1 MIRIIGDL
9 RKEKFMN
16 YYKEIKNLIEEKE
29 VNDKVRYLESNKETI
44 KIYYEIGRL
53 LIKAQGGEEKAK
65 YGDGLIKKWSEKLT
79 KEYGNGYS
87 EKNLKRMRKFY
98 IYFKNEKRSTLLTQL
113 SWSHWNYILSFKNEN
128 ERNYYIN
135 RCIQNNLS
143 VRGLINEIKTK
154 SFDRLS
160 YADKKHIKLITDK
173 ETSLDI
179 KDMIHDPILINIDS
193 KEKMSE
199 KILKKYILKE
209 LEHFFLE
216 LGTGF
221 TFVGSEYKLSYDN
234 KNYYVDLLLFNY
246 KLNRFIVC
254 ELKLDSVNARD
265 IGQTLN
271 YIKIIDKTLKEKNH
285 KNTIGIIVSK
295 RNDKFILEYVSDLSL
310 MFTTYKLENNLKKA
324 TA

>member
-1 MIRIIGDL
+1 MVRIISDL

-44 KIYYEIGRL
+44 KTYYEIGRL

-65 YGDGLIKKWSEKLT
+65 YGDGLIKKWSSELSR
-79 KEYGNGYS
+79 EYGKGYNLT
-87 EKNLKRMRKFY
+87 NLKNMRQLYLIIK
-98 IYFKNEKRSTLLTQL
+98 KSRTPCDQLTLT
-113 SWSHWNYILSFKNEN
+113 WSHWRYLLPLKNEN

-179 KDMIHDPILINIDS
+179 KDMIHDPILINIDDN
-193 KEKMSE
+193 EKISE
-199 KILKKYILKE
+199 K
-209 LEHFFLE
+209 
-216 LGTGF
+216 
-221 TFVGSEYKLSYDN
+221 V
-234 KNYYVDLLLFNY
+234 
-246 KLNRFIVC
+246 
-254 ELKLDSVNARD
+254 
-265 IGQTLN
+265 
-271 YIKIIDKTLKEKNH
+271 
-285 KNTIGIIVSK
+285 
-295 RNDKFILEYVSDLSL
+295 
-310 MFTTYKLENNLKKA
+310 
-324 TA
+324 

>member
-1 MIRIIGDL
+1 
-9 RKEKFMN
+9 MN

-44 KIYYEIGRL
+44 KTYYEIGRL

-79 KEYGNGYS
+79 KEYGNGY
-87 EKNLKRMRKFY
+87 KIANLKNMRKFY
-98 IYFKNEKRSTLLTQL
+98 IMFRKSYTACSQSNL
-113 SWSHWNYILSFKNEN
+113 SWSHYKYLLKFDNEN

-135 RCIQNNLS
+135 RSIQNNLS

-154 SFDRLS
+154 SCDRLS
-160 YADKKHIKLITDK
+160 YADKKNIKLITDK

-199 KILKKYILKE
+199 KVLKKYILKE

-254 ELKLDSVNARD
+254 ELKLKSVNARD

-295 RNDKFILEYVSDLSL
+295 RNNKFILEYVSDLSL
-310 MFTTYKLENNLKKA
+310 MLTTYKLENNLKKT

>member
-1 MIRIIGDL
+1 
-9 RKEKFMN
+9 MN

-44 KIYYEIGRL
+44 KTYYEIGRL
-53 LIKAQGGEEKAK
+53 LTNAQGGEEKAK

-79 KEYGNGYS
+79 KEYGNNYS
-87 EKNLKRMRKFY
+87 YRNLNYMRKFY
-98 IYFKNEKRSTLLTQL
+98 TYFKKVNTVCSQSNL
-113 SWSHWNYILSFKNEN
+113 SWSHYKYLLKFDNEN

-135 RCIQNNLS
+135 RCILNNLS

-160 YADKKHIKLITDK
+160 YADKKNIKLITDK

-179 KDMIHDPILINIDS
+179 KDMARDPILINIDS

-199 KILKKYILKE
+199 KVLKKYILKE

-221 TFVGSEYKLSYDN
+221 TFALSEYKLSYDN

-254 ELKLDSVNARD
+254 ELKLNSVNARD

-295 RNDKFILEYVSDLSL
+295 RNNKFILEYVSDLSL
-310 MFTTYKLENNLKKA
+310 MLTTYKLENNLKKLWHKLMP
-324 TA
+324 

>member
-1 MIRIIGDL
+1 MVRIISDL

-44 KIYYEIGRL
+44 KTYYEIGRL
-53 LIKAQGGEEKAK
+53 LIEAQDGEEKAK
-65 YGDGLIKKWSEKLT
+65 YGDGLIKKWSSELSR
-79 KEYGNGYS
+79 EYGKGYNLT
-87 EKNLKRMRKFY
+87 NLKNMRQLYLIIK
-98 IYFKNEKRSTLLTQL
+98 KSRTSCDQLTLT
-113 SWSHWNYILSFKNEN
+113 WSHWRYLLPLKNEN

-173 ETSLDI
+173 KTSLDI
-179 KDMIHDPILINIDS
+179 KDMIHDPILINIDN

-234 KNYYVDLLLFNY
+234 KNYYVDLLLFNTE
-246 KLNRFIVC
+246 LNRYIVC
-254 ELKLDSVNARD
+254 ELKLGEIKPRD
-265 IGQTLN
+265 VTQTKVYMMLT
-271 YIKIIDKTLKEKNH
+271 DKFLKRRFHNE
-285 KNTIGIIVSK
+285 TIGIIITRK
-295 RNDKFILEYVSDLSL
+295 NGKLELEYVSDPNI
-310 MFTTYKLENNLKKA
+310 FVTTYRLSNKVLTNI
-324 TA
+324 

>member
-1 MIRIIGDL
+1 
-9 RKEKFMN
+9 MN

-29 VNDKVRYLESNKETI
+29 VNDKFRYLESNKETI
-44 KIYYEIGRL
+44 KTYYEIGRL
-53 LIKAQGGEEKAK
+53 LIEAQGGEEKAK

-79 KEYGNGYS
+79 KEYGNNYS
-87 EKNLKRMRKFY
+87 YRNLNYMRKFY
-98 IYFKNEKRSTLLTQL
+98 TYFKKVNTVCSQSNL
-113 SWSHWNYILSFKNEN
+113 SWSHYKYLLKFDNEN

-135 RCIQNNLS
+135 RGIQNNLS

-179 KDMIHDPILINIDS
+179 KDMIHDPILINIDQ
-193 KEKMSE
+193 KEKISE
-199 KILKKYILKE
+199 KVLKKYILKE

-234 KNYYVDLLLFNY
+234 KNYYVDLLLFNTE
-246 KLNRFIVC
+246 LNRYIVC
-254 ELKLDSVNARD
+254 ELKLGEIKPGDVA
-265 IGQTLN
+265 QTKVYMMLT
-271 YIKIIDKTLKEKNH
+271 DKFLKRRFHNE
-285 KNTIGIIVSK
+285 TIGIIITRK
-295 RNDKFILEYVSDLSL
+295 NGKLALEYVSDPNI
-310 MFTTYKLENNLKKA
+310 FITTYRLSNKVLTNI
-324 TA
+324 

>member
-1 MIRIIGDL
+1 
-9 RKEKFMN
+9 MN

-44 KIYYEIGRL
+44 KTYYEIGRF

-65 YGDGLIKKWSEKLT
+65 YGNGLIKKWSEKLT
-79 KEYGNGYS
+79 KEYGNGY
-87 EKNLKRMRKFY
+87 KIANLKNMRKFY
-98 IYFKNEKRSTLLTQL
+98 IMFRKSYTACSQSNL
-113 SWSHWNYILSFKNEN
+113 SWSHYKYLLKFDNEN

-160 YADKKHIKLITDK
+160 YADKKNIKLITDK

-179 KDMIHDPILINIDS
+179 KDMIHDPILININS
-193 KEKMSE
+193 KEKTSE
-199 KILKKYILKE
+199 KVLKKYILKE

-254 ELKLDSVNARD
+254 ELKLNSVNARD

-310 MFTTYKLENNLKKA
+310 MLTTYKLENNLKKA

>member
-1 MIRIIGDL
+1 
-9 RKEKFMN
+9 MN

-44 KIYYEIGRL
+44 KTYYEIGRF

-65 YGDGLIKKWSEKLT
+65 YGNGLIKKWSEKLT
-79 KEYGNGYS
+79 KEYGNGY
-87 EKNLKRMRKFY
+87 KIANLKNMRKFY
-98 IYFKNEKRSTLLTQL
+98 IMFRKSYTVCSQSNL
-113 SWSHWNYILSFKNEN
+113 SWSHYKYLLKFDNEN

-160 YADKKHIKLITDK
+160 YADKKNIKLITDK

-179 KDMIHDPILINIDS
+179 KDMIHDPILININS

-199 KILKKYILKE
+199 KVLKKYILKE

-254 ELKLDSVNARD
+254 ELKLNSVNARD

-295 RNDKFILEYVSDLSL
+295 RNNKFFLEYVSDLSL
-310 MFTTYKLENNLKKA
+310 MLTTYKLENNLKKA

>member
-1 MIRIIGDL
+1 
-9 RKEKFMN
+9 MN

-44 KIYYEIGRL
+44 KTYYEIGRL
-53 LIKAQGGEEKAK
+53 LIEAQDGEEKAK
-65 YGDGLIKKWSEKLT
+65 YGDGLIKKWSSELSR
-79 KEYGNGYS
+79 EYGKGYNLT
-87 EKNLKRMRKFY
+87 NLKNMRQLYLIIK
-98 IYFKNEKRSTLLTQL
+98 KSRTSCDQLTLT
-113 SWSHWNYILSFKNEN
+113 WSHWRYLLPLKNEN

-234 KNYYVDLLLFNY
+234 KNYYVDLLLFNTE
-246 KLNRFIVC
+246 LNRYIVC
-254 ELKLDSVNARD
+254 ELKLGEIKPRD
-265 IGQTLN
+265 VAQTKVYMMLT
-271 YIKIIDKTLKEKNH
+271 DKFLKRRFHNE
-285 KNTIGIIVSK
+285 TIGIIITRK
-295 RNDKFILEYVSDLSL
+295 NGKLALEYVSDPNI
-310 MFTTYKLENNLKKA
+310 FVTTYRLSNKVLTNI
-324 TA
+324 

>member
-1 MIRIIGDL
+1 
-9 RKEKFMN
+9 MN
-16 YYKEIKNLIEEKE
+16 YYKEIKNLIEKKE

-44 KIYYEIGRL
+44 KTYYEIGRL

-79 KEYGNGYS
+79 KEYGNNYS
-87 EKNLKRMRKFY
+87 YRNLNYMRKFY
-98 IYFKNEKRSTLLTQL
+98 TYFKKVNTVCSQSNL
-113 SWSHWNYILSFKNEN
+113 SWSHYKYLLKFDNEN

-160 YADKKHIKLITDK
+160 YADKKNIKLITDK

-179 KDMIHDPILINIDS
+179 KDMIHDPILININS

-199 KILKKYILKE
+199 KVLKKYILKE

-254 ELKLDSVNARD
+254 ELKLNSVNAKD

-295 RNDKFILEYVSDLSL
+295 RNNKFFLEYVSDLSL
-310 MFTTYKLENNLKKA
+310 MLTTYKLENNLKKA

>member
-1 MIRIIGDL
+1 
-9 RKEKFMN
+9 MN

-160 YADKKHIKLITDK
+160 YADKKHIKLVTDK

-234 KNYYVDLLLFNY
+234 KNYYVDLLLFNTE
-246 KLNRFIVC
+246 LNRYIVC
-254 ELKLDSVNARD
+254 ELKLGEIKPGDVA
-265 IGQTLN
+265 QTKVYMMLT
-271 YIKIIDKTLKEKNH
+271 DKFLKRRFHNE
-285 KNTIGIIVSK
+285 TIGIIITRK
-295 RNDKFILEYVSDLSL
+295 NGKLALEYVSDPNI
-310 MFTTYKLENNLKKA
+310 FVTTYRLSNKDLIINN
-324 TA
+324 

>member
-1 MIRIIGDL
+1 
-9 RKEKFMN
+9 MN

-29 VNDKVRYLESNKETI
+29 VNDKFRYLESNKETI
-44 KIYYEIGRL
+44 KTYYEIGRL
-53 LIKAQGGEEKAK
+53 LTNAQGGEEKAK

-113 SWSHWNYILSFKNEN
+113 SWSHWNYILSLKNEN

-160 YADKKHIKLITDK
+160 YADKRNIKLITDK
-173 ETSLDI
+173 KTSLDI
-179 KDMIHDPILINIDS
+179 KDMIHDPILINIDQT
-193 KEKMSE
+193 E
-199 KILKKYILKE
+199 KISERVLKKYILKE

-221 TFVGSEYKLSYDN
+221 TFVGSEYKLSYN
-234 KNYYVDLLLFNY
+234 GKNYYADLILFNY

-254 ELKLDSVNARD
+254 ELKLNDLNAKD

-271 YIKIIDKTLKEKNH
+271 YMKIIDKTMKQDNH
-285 KNTIGIIVSK
+285 NKTIGIIVSRK
-295 RNDKFILEYVSDLSL
+295 NNKFIIEYVSDLDIFL
-310 MFTTYKLENNLKKA
+310 TTYKLKDKITINS
-324 TA
+324 

>member
-1 MIRIIGDL
+1 
-9 RKEKFMN
+9 MN

-44 KIYYEIGRL
+44 KTYYEIGRL

-79 KEYGNGYS
+79 KEYGNNYS
-87 EKNLKRMRKFY
+87 YRNLNYMRKFY
-98 IYFKNEKRSTLLTQL
+98 TYFKKVNTVCSQSNL
-113 SWSHWNYILSFKNEN
+113 SWSHYKYLLKFDNEN

-160 YADKKHIKLITDK
+160 YADKKNIKLITDK

-179 KDMIHDPILINIDS
+179 KDMIHDPILININS

-199 KILKKYILKE
+199 KVLKKYILKE

-254 ELKLDSVNARD
+254 ELKLNSVNARD

-295 RNDKFILEYVSDLSL
+295 RNNKFFLEYVSDLSL
-310 MFTTYKLENNLKKA
+310 MLTTYKLENNLKKA
-324 TA
+324 AT

>member
-1 MIRIIGDL
+1 
-9 RKEKFMN
+9 MN

-29 VNDKVRYLESNKETI
+29 ANDKVRYLESNKEII
-44 KIYYEIGRL
+44 KTYYEIGRL
-53 LIKAQGGEEKAK
+53 LTNAQGGEEKAK

-113 SWSHWNYILSFKNEN
+113 SWSHWNYILSLKNEN

-160 YADKKHIKLITDK
+160 YADKKSIKLITDK

-193 KEKMSE
+193 KGKISE
-199 KILKKYILKE
+199 KVLKKYILKE

-254 ELKLDSVNARD
+254 ELKLNNVNARD

-295 RNDKFILEYVSDLSL
+295 RNDKFILEYASDLSL
-310 MFTTYKLENNLKKA
+310 MLTTYKLENNLKKA

>member
-1 MIRIIGDL
+1 
-9 RKEKFMN
+9 MN

-44 KIYYEIGRL
+44 KTYYEIGRL

-65 YGDGLIKKWSEKLT
+65 YGNGLIKKWSEKLT
-79 KEYGNGYS
+79 KEYGNGY
-87 EKNLKRMRKFY
+87 KIANLKNMRKFY
-98 IYFKNEKRSTLLTQL
+98 IMFRKSYTACSQSNL
-113 SWSHWNYILSFKNEN
+113 SWSHYKYLLKFDNEN

-160 YADKKHIKLITDK
+160 YADKKNIKLITDK

-179 KDMIHDPILINIDS
+179 KDMIHDPILININS
-193 KEKMSE
+193 KEKTSE
-199 KILKKYILKE
+199 KVLKKYILKE

-254 ELKLDSVNARD
+254 ELKLNSVNARD

-310 MFTTYKLENNLKKA
+310 MLTTYKLENNFKKT

>member
-9 RKEKFMN
+9 RKLMN

-44 KIYYEIGRL
+44 KTYYEIGRL
-53 LIKAQGGEEKAK
+53 LTNAQGGEEKAK

-79 KEYGNGYS
+79 KEYGNNYS
-87 EKNLKRMRKFY
+87 YRNLNYMRKFY
-98 IYFKNEKRSTLLTQL
+98 TYFKKVNTVCSQSNL
-113 SWSHWNYILSFKNEN
+113 SWSHYKYLLKFDNEN

-160 YADKKHIKLITDK
+160 YADKKNIKLITDK

-179 KDMIHDPILINIDS
+179 KDMIHDPILINIDQT
-193 KEKMSE
+193 EKISE
-199 KILKKYILKE
+199 KVLKKYILKE

-234 KNYYVDLLLFNY
+234 KNYYVDLLLFNTE
-246 KLNRFIVC
+246 LNRYIVC
-254 ELKLDSVNARD
+254 ELKLGEIKPGD
-265 IGQTLN
+265 IAQTKVYMMLT
-271 YIKIIDKTLKEKNH
+271 DKFLKRRFHNE
-285 KNTIGIIVSK
+285 TIGIIITRK
-295 RNDKFILEYVSDLSL
+295 NGKLALEYVSDPNI
-310 MFTTYKLENNLKKA
+310 FVTTYKLNGKIKMVN
-324 TA
+324 T

>member
-1 MIRIIGDL
+1 
-9 RKEKFMN
+9 MN

-44 KIYYEIGRL
+44 KTYYEIGKL
-53 LIKAQGGEEKAK
+53 LTNAQGGEEKAK
-65 YGDGLIKKWSEKLT
+65 YGDGLIKNWSEKLT

-113 SWSHWNYILSFKNEN
+113 SWSHWNYILSLKNEN

-173 ETSLDI
+173 EISLDI

-193 KEKMSE
+193 KEKISE
-199 KILKKYILKE
+199 KVLKKYILKE

-234 KNYYVDLLLFNY
+234 KNYYVDLLLFNIE
-246 KLNRFIVC
+246 LNRYIVC
-254 ELKLDSVNARD
+254 ELKLGEIKPGDVA
-265 IGQTLN
+265 QTKVYMMLT
-271 YIKIIDKTLKEKNH
+271 DKFLKRRFHNE
-285 KNTIGIIVSK
+285 TIGIIITRK
-295 RNDKFILEYVSDLSL
+295 NGKLALEYVSDPNI
-310 MFTTYKLENNLKKA
+310 FITTYRLSNKDLIINK
-324 TA
+324 

>member
-1 MIRIIGDL
+1 
-9 RKEKFMN
+9 MN

-44 KIYYEIGRL
+44 KTYYEIGRL
-53 LIKAQGGEEKAK
+53 LIEAQDGEEKAK
-65 YGDGLIKKWSEKLT
+65 YGDGLIKKWSSELSR
-79 KEYGNGYS
+79 EYGKGYNLT
-87 EKNLKRMRKFY
+87 NLKNMRQLYLIIK
-98 IYFKNEKRSTLLTQL
+98 KSRTPCDQLTLT
-113 SWSHWNYILSFKNEN
+113 WSHWRYLLPLKNEN

-143 VRGLINEIKTK
+143 VRGLINEIKPK

-179 KDMIHDPILINIDS
+179 KDMIHDPILINIDDN
-193 KEKMSE
+193 EKISE
-199 KILKKYILKE
+199 KVLKKYILKE

-254 ELKLDSVNARD
+254 ELKLNSVNARD

-295 RNDKFILEYVSDLSL
+295 RNDKFISEYVSDLSL
-310 MFTTYKLENNLKKA
+310 MLTTYKSKNNLKKA
-324 TA
+324 AT

>member
-1 MIRIIGDL
+1 
-9 RKEKFMN
+9 MN

-44 KIYYEIGRL
+44 KTYYEIGRF

-65 YGDGLIKKWSEKLT
+65 YGNGLIKKWSEKLT
-79 KEYGNGYS
+79 KEYGNGY
-87 EKNLKRMRKFY
+87 KIANLKNMRKFY
-98 IYFKNEKRSTLLTQL
+98 IMFRKSYTACSQSNL
-113 SWSHWNYILSFKNEN
+113 SWSHYKYLLKFDNEN

-160 YADKKHIKLITDK
+160 YADKKNIKLITDK

-179 KDMIHDPILINIDS
+179 KDMIHDPILININS
-193 KEKMSE
+193 KEKTSE
-199 KILKKYILKE
+199 KVLKKYILKE

-254 ELKLDSVNARD
+254 ELKLNSVNARD

-310 MFTTYKLENNLKKA
+310 MLTTYKLENNFKKT

>member
-1 MIRIIGDL
+1 
-9 RKEKFMN
+9 MN

-44 KIYYEIGRL
+44 KTYYEIGRL
-53 LIKAQGGEEKAK
+53 LIEAQDGEEKAK
-65 YGDGLIKKWSEKLT
+65 YGDGLIKKWSSELSR
-79 KEYGNGYS
+79 EYGKGYNLT
-87 EKNLKRMRKFY
+87 NLKNMRQLYLIIK
-98 IYFKNEKRSTLLTQL
+98 KSRTSCDQLTLT
-113 SWSHWNYILSFKNEN
+113 WSHWRYLLPLKNEN

-173 ETSLDI
+173 KTSLDI
-179 KDMIHDPILINIDS
+179 KDMIHDPILINIDN

-234 KNYYVDLLLFNY
+234 KNYYVDLLLFNTE
-246 KLNRFIVC
+246 LNRYIVC
-254 ELKLDSVNARD
+254 ELKLGEIKPRD
-265 IGQTLN
+265 VTQTKVYMMLT
-271 YIKIIDKTLKEKNH
+271 DKFLKRRFHNE
-285 KNTIGIIVSK
+285 TIGIIITRK
-295 RNDKFILEYVSDLSL
+295 NGKLALEYVSDPNI
-310 MFTTYKLENNLKKA
+310 FVTTYRLSNKVLTNI
-324 TA
+324 

>member
-1 MIRIIGDL
+1 MVRIIDNS
-9 RKEKFMN
+9 RKEIFMN
-16 YYKEIKNLIEEKE
+16 YYKEIKNLIEKKE

-44 KIYYEIGRL
+44 KTYYEIGRL
-53 LIKAQGGEEKAK
+53 LIEAQGGEEKAK

-79 KEYGNGYS
+79 KEYGKGYDIS
-87 EKNLKRMRKFY
+87 NMKRMRKLYLIFQKGGTPCHQ
-98 IYFKNEKRSTLLTQL
+98 FNL
-113 SWSHWNYILSFKNEN
+113 SWSHYRYLLKFDNEN

-160 YADKKHIKLITDK
+160 YADKKNIKLITDK

-179 KDMIHDPILINIDS
+179 KDMIHDPILINIDQT
-193 KEKMSE
+193 EKMSE
-199 KILKKYILKE
+199 RVLKKYILKE

-254 ELKLDSVNARD
+254 ELKLNSVNARD

-295 RNDKFILEYVSDLSL
+295 RNNKFILEYVSDLDIML
-310 MFTTYKLENNLKKA
+310 TTYKLENNLKKA

>member
-1 MIRIIGDL
+1 
-9 RKEKFMN
+9 MN

-44 KIYYEIGRL
+44 KTYYEIGKL

-65 YGDGLIKKWSEKLT
+65 YGDGLIKKWSSELSR
-79 KEYGNGYS
+79 EYGKGYNLT
-87 EKNLKRMRKFY
+87 NLKNMRQLYLIIK
-98 IYFKNEKRSTLLTQL
+98 KSRTPCDQLNLT
-113 SWSHWNYILSFKNEN
+113 WSHWRYLLPLKNEN

-179 KDMIHDPILINIDS
+179 KDMIHDPILINIDDN
-193 KEKMSE
+193 EKISE
-199 KILKKYILKE
+199 KVLKKYILKE

-234 KNYYVDLLLFNY
+234 KNYYVDLLLFNIE
-246 KLNRFIVC
+246 LNRYIVC
-254 ELKLDSVNARD
+254 ELKLGEIKPGDVA
-265 IGQTLN
+265 QTKVYMMLT
-271 YIKIIDKTLKEKNH
+271 DKFLKRRFHNE
-285 KNTIGIIVSK
+285 TIGIIITRK
-295 RNDKFILEYVSDLSL
+295 NGKLALEYVSDPNI
-310 MFTTYKLENNLKKA
+310 FVTTYRLSNKVLTNI
-324 TA
+324 